1 MTVNLKSSLVITY
14 SLWNAKKRKDCCSD
28 GGLLLCS
35 LCNQSSILVTDTKRC
50 CHVIG
55 YIIIIGL
62 PLIEIIINIVFF
74 KSSHYITVDHEEF
87 SDVSCNLIP
96 NYGHFYVFFPLL
108 FILLLL
114 QLVCI
119 LAIIKLLHVRKRQRR
134 GNDDSGVGGGGSST
148 PSEDDH
154 NTGGAADTNDSSDD
168 EDNLSLL
175 WKTTNISAR
184 FWITVKFTITHTLV
198 WIIAFLALIQ
208 ASIALWHVFTLLN
221 SLQAIYITV
230 NCTFTRPVLDLI
242 YQWREEKLDYYK
254 HEHSLYSVNHL
265 MNTSG
270 QNESK
275 RIRK

>member
-1 MTVNLKSSLVITY
+1 M
-14 SLWNAKKRKDCCSD
+14 
-28 GGLLLCS
+28 
-35 LCNQSSILVTDTKRC
+35 
-50 CHVIG
+50 
-55 YIIIIGL
+55 
-62 PLIEIIINIVFF
+62 
-74 KSSHYITVDHEEF
+74 
-87 SDVSCNLIP
+87 
-96 NYGHFYVFFPLL
+96 
-108 FILLLL
+108 
-114 QLVCI
+114 
-119 LAIIKLLHVRKRQRR
+119 KLLHVRKHHTR
-134 GNDDSGVGGGGSST
+134 GNDDSGGIGGVGDSST
-148 PSEDDH
+148 PSEDNH
-154 NTGGAADTNDSSDD
+154 NTTDRAATDTNDSGDDDD

-270 QNESK
+270 QNEGK